1 MTSSILIISYLVLF
15 PSALFEYS
23 HQTCPK
29 CVHMKT
35 HLNSYYI
42 QDDIIQIKEEMNR
55 FIKLLK
61 SLAIEMEEEEQRRR
75 KIRKSLDNIVCSKLC
90 KI

>member
-1 MTSSILIISYLVLF
+1 
-15 PSALFEYS
+15 
-23 HQTCPK
+23 
-29 CVHMKT
+29 MKT

-55 FIKLLK
+55 VIKLLK

>member
-1 MTSSILIISYLVLF
+1 
-15 PSALFEYS
+15 
-23 HQTCPK
+23 
-29 CVHMKT
+29 MKT